1 MSVKLLGE
9 VKSINISKNKGEIKL
24 PVESANILPE
34 GIENDAHRGNWHRQV
49 SILSYE
55 DIEEV
60 KKKIPGIKSGDFAE
74 NITITGI
81 DMSKLN
87 IGDRIQI
94 IPKEFFNNLDNSEL
108 KASDINYAEGVKL
121 EITQI
126 GKECITPCSIF
137 HKLGY
142 CIMPRSGIFCKVI
155 KVGKIFTG
163 DKIRIVKE

>member
-1 MSVKLLGE
+1 MSIKSLGE
-9 VKSINISKNKGEIKL
+9 VKSINISKNKGEVKL
-24 PVESANILPE
+24 PVESVNILPE

-60 KKKIPGIKSGDFAE
+60 KKKIPSIKPGDFAE

-81 DMSKLN
+81 DLSKLN
-87 IGDRIQI
+87 IGSRIKI
-94 IPKEFFNNLDNSEL
+94 ISKDFFNCLDNSQL
-108 KASDINYAEGVKL
+108 KALNINNVEGAEL

-155 KVGKIFTG
+155 KDGKISIG
-163 DKIRIVKE
+163 DKIRIIKK